1 MRPKRLGKSFEWAG
15 RARCFITIAPRLATF
30 VSGLNRIDTAP
41 RRHFCKYNAN
51 VNCALAQKYAANEN
65 LKVRICKRDEKT
77 SRATRKYGALLAGV
91 ENIGLAPICGS
102 TVEILN
108 RARLGSDIHA

>member
-1 MRPKRLGKSFEWAG
+1 M
-15 RARCFITIAPRLATF
+15 
-30 VSGLNRIDTAP
+30 
-41 RRHFCKYNAN
+41 
-51 VNCALAQKYAANEN
+51 
-65 LKVRICKRDEKT
+65 RICERDEKA

-108 RARLGSDIHA
+108 RICFEGDNSCITTCIGESFKQYRNTAFLRCV

>member
-1 MRPKRLGKSFEWAG
+1 MCRKR
-15 RARCFITIAPRLATF
+15 
-30 VSGLNRIDTAP
+30 
-41 RRHFCKYNAN
+41 
-51 VNCALAQKYAANEN
+51 N
-65 LKVRICKRDEKT
+65 LKVRICERDEKA

-108 RARLGSDIHA
+108 RARLGGGAIFMHNDMYRREF